1 MGSKATTSLAYFLV
15 LNLIFFTL
23 VNACGDCPK
32 PKQHPP
38 PPPNCPPPPKTPR
51 TPVPPSPK
59 PKGKCPLDTLKLSV
73 CAELIPI
80 VGVVLGSTKPC
91 CSLLEG
97 LANLDAALCLCTAIK
112 ANVLGINLNIPI
124 ALSAILNNCGKY
136 VPSGFQCA

>member
-32 PKQHPP
+32 PKP
-38 PPPNCPPPPKTPR
+38 PPPNCPPPPKTPK
-51 TPVPPSPK
+51 TPIPPSPK
-59 PKGKCPLDTLKLSV
+59 PKGKCPKDTLKLAA
-73 CAELIPI
+73 CADLLGIGPI
-80 VGVVLGSTKPC
+80 TIGPSSTKC

-97 LANLDAALCLCTAIK
+97 LADLDAALCLCTAIK
-112 ANVLGINLNIPI
+112 ANVLGIVLNIQV

-136 VPSGFQCA
+136 VPSGYQCA